1 MNISSSQL
9 EDVCKS
15 LLQRT
20 VSFTVKNKIIK
31 KGKIELFTQ
40 RNFHIVFHL
49 LTNKNKK
56 EKLEIP
62 IPFSIEEHL
71 DDGLLFFDYRIKSLS
86 KYFPEAEPDLLKLLE
101 KNKSKNTKFT
111 NNILLIEN
119 INNE

>member
-86 KYFPEAEPDLLKLLE
+86 KYFPEAESDLVKLLE